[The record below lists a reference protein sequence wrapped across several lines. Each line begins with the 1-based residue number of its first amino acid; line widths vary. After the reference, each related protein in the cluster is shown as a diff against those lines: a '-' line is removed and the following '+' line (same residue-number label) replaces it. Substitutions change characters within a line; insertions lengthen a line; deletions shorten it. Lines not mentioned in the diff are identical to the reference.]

1 MIESYILLV
10 LFVLIAGCAWWLK
23 THSYGAVPVRKAAGN
38 PIGTCMTIGDREL
51 QQDQMGT
58 ALGDAGAIMVL
69 ADGIGR
75 GQGGRIA
82 ARITVDTFLDLYNE
96 YQAFDKPQYYFRRA
110 FQAANHKILNYL
122 EERQG
127 EAAAAVALV
136 LDDTLYYAV
145 VGDVRLAVYRQG
157 DLVPVSEGQT
167 IDIMAKHCYEKGNI
181 SKQAALSFLD
191 EHRRY
196 NFLGRDDFQD
206 IEYFSKPM
214 KLRKGDVV
222 LLMTDGVFPAIRWV
236 DIEDQLK
243 APGTSKEK
251 AYRIIEAVNQS
262 KAAEKDNASVIIYQN

>member
-1 MIESYILLV
+1 
-10 LFVLIAGCAWWLK
+10 
-23 THSYGAVPVRKAAGN
+23 
-38 PIGTCMTIGDREL
+38 
-51 QQDQMGT
+51 MGT

-214 KLRKGDVV
+214 KLRKGDAV